1 MNELEFE
8 FTFSALTILL
18 HMHVL
23 YLVRRS
29 DQFSSPPEIRA
40 LIHAEPIV
48 SDTFPNR

>member
-1 MNELEFE
+1 MNELDFE

-18 HMHVL
+18 HVL

-48 SDTFPNR
+48 NDTFPNR